1 MSTVSFSWMD
11 DVKTDCP
18 IFSPSP
24 EEFSVG
30 LSEYFKTLDLGHSTA
45 CLVNPPSTF
54 TVTQQDYSNLD
65 DLIIPTAV
73 TQTIHSTH
81 RDGFFLFSSK
91 DGPRTW
97 SVHRILHSKQP
108 ISPDSFWSGLSAR
121 TTRVYGADF
130 PMSLFGEN
138 DHLWQLNSLTYLFDR
153 FPHPMPGISTPFVYF
168 GSAGSCFPMHTED
181 LDLPYVNFLHA
192 GCPKVWYVVHRTST
206 HRLLSLAARLDQ
218 ELIPRPNFCKNV
230 LRHKDMLLTPALLSA
245 EGISFDTIVQT
256 PGQFVIG
263 DSFSFHEGFN
273 SGFNLAEA
281 VNFAT
286 DAWIPYGRKAIRC
299 SCNRVQNPLQMPY
312 LDLVAEV
319 SDLKS
324 ANIRLQEQNQR
335 LEARFEAR
343 LNSLESQFFSQ
354 NHPLPTV
361 SPSFLPQVVVPSTSA
376 LPIPHSH
383 SLDLPP
389 NRTSPIPSIS
399 ALPIPQ
405 SLQYWCFF
413 QSIFSWSFYFYSFYS
428 SESQFRSF
436 FRFNFSC
443 SFHLCSSHSLESQS
457 WSSNTY
463 SHSWY
468 LNSFSIK
475 SILPSCSFVGT
486 CCSVS
491 QLSVCCSSESFFSR
505 LSVYYRLWFWSSFSW
520 QAVYWTSESSLSIV
534 IQQKSFYSLCS
545 YNSYSWFFC
554 FCYLRSL
561 FSYLLLCS
569 LFYSFL

>member
-30 LSEYFKTLDLGHSTA
+30 LSEYFKTLDLEDSTA

-54 TVTQQDYSNLD
+54 TVTQQDYSYLD
-65 DLIIPTAV
+65 DLIVPTAV
-73 TQTIHSTH
+73 TQTIQSTH

-138 DHLWQLNSLTYLFDR
+138 DHLWQLNSLTYLFDQ

-218 ELIPRPNFCKNV
+218 ELIPPPIFCKNV

-256 PGQFVIG
+256 PGHFVIG

-286 DAWIPYGRKAIRC
+286 DAWIPYGRRAIRC
-299 SCNRVQNPLQMPY
+299 SCNRVQNPLQMPF

-324 ANIRLQEQNQR
+324 ANIHLQDQNER
-335 LEARFEAR
+335 LEAQIGRA
-343 LNSLESQFFSQ
+343 
-354 NHPLPTV
+354 HV
-361 SPSFLPQVVVPSTSA
+361 
-376 LPIPHSH
+376 
-383 SLDLPP
+383 
-389 NRTSPIPSIS
+389 
-399 ALPIPQ
+399 
-405 SLQYWCFF
+405 
-413 QSIFSWSFYFYSFYS
+413 
-428 SESQFRSF
+428 
-436 FRFNFSC
+436 
-443 SFHLCSSHSLESQS
+443 
-457 WSSNTY
+457 
-463 SHSWY
+463 
-468 LNSFSIK
+468 
-475 SILPSCSFVGT
+475 
-486 CCSVS
+486 
-491 QLSVCCSSESFFSR
+491 
-505 LSVYYRLWFWSSFSW
+505 
-520 QAVYWTSESSLSIV
+520 
-534 IQQKSFYSLCS
+534 
-545 YNSYSWFFC
+545 
-554 FCYLRSL
+554 
-561 FSYLLLCS
+561 
-569 LFYSFL
+569 